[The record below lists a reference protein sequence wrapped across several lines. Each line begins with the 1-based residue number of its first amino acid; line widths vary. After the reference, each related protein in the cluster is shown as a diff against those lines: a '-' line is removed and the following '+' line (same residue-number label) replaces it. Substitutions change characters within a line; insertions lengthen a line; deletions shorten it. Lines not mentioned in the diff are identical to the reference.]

1 MTNRRNFLKQTAT
14 LAALGSLSY
23 PAQADER
30 ATKNTAANVAPPL
43 PPTDIRSL
51 TQHFNQPGG

>member
-30 ATKNTAANVAPPL
+30 
-43 PPTDIRSL
+43 
-51 TQHFNQPGG
+51 